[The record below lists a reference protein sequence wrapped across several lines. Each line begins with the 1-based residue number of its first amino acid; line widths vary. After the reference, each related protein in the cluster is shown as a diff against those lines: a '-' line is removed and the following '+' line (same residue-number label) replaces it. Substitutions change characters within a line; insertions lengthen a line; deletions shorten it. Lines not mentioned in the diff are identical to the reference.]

1 MHFVNAESRISEV
14 FGFVSSGNGTH
25 KISVRE
31 TVRNM
36 WRYGMFFIINKPAA
50 PTNQSTFYTFPFPL
64 NFGTFFEFEKKCS
77 KIQRKMSDFLL
88 IFLL

>member
-50 PTNQSTFYTFPFPL
+50 PTNQSTFYTFPL
-64 NFGTFFEFEKKCS
+64 FFEFWN
-77 KIQRKMSDFLL
+77 
-88 IFLL
+88 IF